1 MTIGLTGFACVCGCA
16 IYGGR
21 KWYQRRHRTVK
32 VEEATAFVPPAVDTT
47 PTDTAQEK
55 EDDSAFLPWWTGVS
69 EISLYVNE
77 QETENINNRFQ
88 TKYAY
93 V

>member
-1 MTIGLTGFACVCGCA
+1 M
-16 IYGGR
+16 
-21 KWYQRRHRTVK
+21 
-32 VEEATAFVPPAVDTT
+32 T

-88 TKYAY
+88 AKYAY

>member
-1 MTIGLTGFACVCGCA
+1 MVGANVWISYFLYSASFHSPLWIRRSVTSVTWGLSSMPEHAASF
-16 IYGGR
+16 
-21 KWYQRRHRTVK
+21 
-32 VEEATAFVPPAVDTT
+32 P
-47 PTDTAQEK
+47 
-55 EDDSAFLPWWTGVS
+55 TGVS

-88 TKYAY
+88 AKYAY